1 MIDNETILSSV
12 KHSVG
17 ITDEYTHFD
26 DIITIH
32 INTVLATIYQLGAGP
47 ASGFAVTTGDE
58 TWADFFGDSPKLN
71 LIKSYVCLSVRMLF
85 DPPTVGT
92 LTDAINRQIDELEWR
107 INVAVDPEEA

>member
-58 TWADFFGDSPKLN
+58 TWTDFFGDSPKLN

-85 DPPTVGT
+85 DPPTAGT